1 MSSPRQ
7 HPGPA
12 DALLVEVR
20 RLRQA
25 GLSDLTARP
34 GRYPHLVAE
43 LKHRAG
49 PAPRAKAERFGYFGD
64 AFAGVVADLPEDVR
78 GVAQVLFHAGRPGSL
93 PPLDDRRRAADRLYT
108 GQNYSRSP
116 DCPPATRMRPQL
128 VPGERGGARDCST
141 NGNDYVILNGLV
153 GADSVADLLVG
164 GSVVAAS
171 GGGAGVCRARAS
183 DRPSSVLDW
192 SCAYLL
198 GY

>member
-116 DCPPATRMRPQL
+116 IARRRPGCARSWCPVNAVEPETAQPTAT
-128 VPGERGGARDCST
+128 T
-141 NGNDYVILNGLV
+141 T
-153 GADSVADLLVG
+153 
-164 GSVVAAS
+164 
-171 GGGAGVCRARAS
+171 
-183 DRPSSVLDW
+183 
-192 SCAYLL
+192 
-198 GY
+198 